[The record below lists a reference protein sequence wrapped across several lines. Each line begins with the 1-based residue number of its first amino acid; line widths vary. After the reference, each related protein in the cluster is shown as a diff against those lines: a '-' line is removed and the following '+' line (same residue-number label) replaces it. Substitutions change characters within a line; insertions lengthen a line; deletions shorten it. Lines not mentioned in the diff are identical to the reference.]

1 MGSTQ
6 VLTSSWLRSARVW
19 TSGVERKPIVSMV
32 SPWSESTA
40 MDADDRVKVW
50 YRFVPRE
57 GWPQFDQE
65 GVWATPLGGDL
76 ARVDNVPFFVDG
88 AAEGDI
94 VRFTM
99 DADGVRW
106 VEERVEWSGRCTI
119 LVLPVRGGPKATAKA
134 VHEVFAPLGIGAE
147 AYSADFP
154 LVALS
159 VPSDADVRAAK
170 AQLNRGVEA
179 GWWDYQEACVGDAWR
194 TA

>member
-1 MGSTQ
+1 
-6 VLTSSWLRSARVW
+6 
-19 TSGVERKPIVSMV
+19 MV
-32 SPWSESTA
+32 SSSSESTA
-40 MDADDRVKVW
+40 MNADGRVKVW

-57 GWPQFDQE
+57 GWPQFEQE

-94 VRFTM
+94 VRFTT
-99 DADGVRW
+99 DAEGVRW
-106 VEERVEWSGRCTI
+106 VEECVEWSGRCTI

-147 AYSADFP
+147 AYSAEFP

-179 GWWDYQEACVGDAWR
+179 GWWDYQEACVGDSWR